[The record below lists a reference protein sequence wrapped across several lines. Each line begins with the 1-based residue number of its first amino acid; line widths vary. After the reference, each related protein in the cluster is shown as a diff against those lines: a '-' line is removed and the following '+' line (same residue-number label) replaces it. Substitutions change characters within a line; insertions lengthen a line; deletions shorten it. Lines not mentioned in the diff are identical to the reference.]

1 MQMLAFGLA
10 RRCKEKI
17 RARQGGTRKGIQGKK
32 GEKGEKGEKGKKK
45 IKEIEGRKPCQKA
58 TTLSTKQ
65 WKVR

>member
-32 GEKGEKGEKGKKK
+32 GKKGKKK